1 MTRDTRL
8 NKHLARTIRDAARR
22 MNQAEP
28 PADVGTARD
37 MLIDLHDALAN
48 LREPLR
54 GLLDAA
60 TAADPEGAGLADG
73 AERRLSRLTADL
85 LRAAGGD

>member
-1 MTRDTRL
+1 VTRDTRL
-8 NKHLARTIRDAARR
+8 NKRLARTIRDAARR

-28 PADVGTARD
+28 PADAGTARE
-37 MLIDLHDALAN
+37 MLLDLHDALAN

-60 TAADPEGAGLADG
+60 TAADSQRAGLAAG

-85 LRAAGGD
+85 LRAAGED